1 MSKDEQDKLD
11 QITKATDVNA
21 SYIEG
26 KQGCCCG
33 GVVFFVL
40 AILLSFIVGSN
51 TAFIMAFIIGSFV
64 AIWSSLA
71 MGKTRRDKK

>member
-1 MSKDEQDKLD
+1 MIEDEQDRLD
-11 QITKATDVNA
+11 QIAKATDVNA

-40 AILLSFIVGSN
+40 AILLSFIVGST
-51 TAFIMAFIIGSFV
+51 TAFIIAFIVGSFV
-64 AIWSSLA
+64 AIWSGLA